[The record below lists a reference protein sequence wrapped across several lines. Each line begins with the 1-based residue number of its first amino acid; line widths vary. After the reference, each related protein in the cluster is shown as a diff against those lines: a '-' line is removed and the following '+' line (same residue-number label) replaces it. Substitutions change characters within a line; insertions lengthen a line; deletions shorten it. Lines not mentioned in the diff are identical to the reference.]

1 MREEMR
7 LFFDFCG
14 NMFMNVLDLKNHV
27 NFRKGRRG
35 QGLLPRKEREEIRSK
50 CLFCGIMFIKVLYLK
65 NYFSHF
71 VVFVETC

>member
-1 MREEMR
+1 
-7 LFFDFCG
+7 
-14 NMFMNVLDLKNHV
+14 MFMNVLDLKNHV